1 MPLGLLIG
9 PGEAAML
16 SFILIASAVG
26 GILLLAAIAFWLWM
40 LVDCAMNESDEGNT
54 RLIWVLIIIFVHFI
68 GAVLYFFFQRR
79 RRLRGE
85 AAQGSRPPPAPA
97 A

>member
-1 MPLGLLIG
+1 
-9 PGEAAML
+9 ML
-16 SFILIASAVG
+16 SFILVASAVG
-26 GILLLAAIAFWLWM
+26 GILLLAAIVFWLWM
-40 LVDCAMNESDEGNT
+40 LVDCAMNEGDEGNT

-85 AAQGSRPPPAPA
+85 GAQGSPPPPAPA

>member
-1 MPLGLLIG
+1 VPLGLLIG

-85 AAQGSRPPPAPA
+85 GAQGSRPPPAPA